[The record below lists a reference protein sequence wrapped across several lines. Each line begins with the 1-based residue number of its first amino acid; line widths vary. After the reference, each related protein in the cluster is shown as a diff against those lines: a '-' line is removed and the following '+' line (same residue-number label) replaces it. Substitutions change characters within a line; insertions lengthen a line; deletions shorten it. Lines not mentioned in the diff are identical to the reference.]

1 MPEPAPVSLIRRAL
15 ACAVLV
21 GGVALNSGA
30 LAQTGQGAP
39 PPPAPPPPPG
49 AAGPAGAPAVNPIC
63 PRLEAQLATI
73 DRGGSGDPA
82 KDDQIRRYQDTAA
95 RQQSEL
101 DRVTA
106 QAKRM
111 GCDSSG
117 FFSLF
122 NNRSAQ

>member
-1 MPEPAPVSLIRRAL
+1 MPEPALVSLIRRAL

-39 PPPAPPPPPG
+39 PPPAPPPPG

-63 PRLEAQLATI
+63 PRLEGQLAVI

-82 KDDQIRRYQDTAA
+82 KDDQIRRYQDAQS
-95 RQQSEL
+95 QQQGEL
-101 DRVTA
+101 ETPEE
-106 QAKRM
+106 
-111 GCDSSG
+111 
-117 FFSLF
+117 
-122 NNRSAQ
+122 